1 MDRKLGNKLLK
12 VLGASGSKT
21 KTTGTISFQVNKHII
36 IDAGNIFQNYEY
48 DTNEIEHVFISH
60 SHFDHILELPFL
72 IENGF
77 TTRTKQLHI
86 YGSKDTIEHIK
97 KFLFNNYIWPD
108 FSMIPLFTI
117 GEKSI
122 VFNIIEHY
130 KTIEINGIKLT
141 PFPANHIVPTMGF
154 IVENE
159 NQAFA
164 LSSDTYTSDIFWKII
179 NQNPKIK
186 YILIEVSFESA
197 LGGLAEISKHLTPKL
212 LDEELNKLN
221 RDDVEVYIY
230 HIKESSLEKITK
242 ELKEYPNL
250 IKYNV
255 QILPNEIA

>member
-1 MDRKLGNKLLK
+1 MEQLVK

-21 KTTGTISFQVNKHII
+21 KTTGTISFQVDKHII
-36 IDAGNIFQNYEY
+36 IDAGNIFEKYEC

-86 YGSKDTIEHIK
+86 YGLKETVEHIK
-97 KFLFNNYIWPD
+97 NFMFNNYIWPD
-108 FSMIPLFTI
+108 FSLIPLLTV

-122 VFNIIEHY
+122 VFKEFEYY
-130 KTIEINGIKLT
+130 KTINIDGVKLT
-141 PFPANHIVPTMGF
+141 PFPADHIVPTAGF
-154 IVENE
+154 VIEKGSRAVI
-159 NQAFA
+159 
-164 LSSDTYTSDIFWKII
+164 LSSDTYKTEPLWKIV

-186 YILIEVSFESA
+186 DILIEVSFESA

-212 LDEELNKLN
+212 LDEELNKLK
-221 RDDVEVYIY
+221 RDDVNVFIY
-230 HIKESSLEKITK
+230 HIKESSLKKITE

-250 IKYNV
+250 VKFNV
-255 QILPNEIA
+255 RILPDEIV